1 MTVCKLRTVV
11 GRCRMKITLMK
22 EGGMAGMPHPH
33 RVFDSTTL
41 PKPAAGELT
50 QLVSAAKAGMNTG
63 KRDAA
68 KARDAMTF
76 TITVEDGSAP
86 TVISQTDMNMSPAF
100 AALLGCLER
109 HFAGK

>member
-1 MTVCKLRTVV
+1 
-11 GRCRMKITLMK
+11 
-22 EGGMAGMPHPH
+22 
-33 RVFDSTTL
+33 
-41 PKPAAGELT
+41 
-50 QLVSAAKAGMNTG
+50 
-63 KRDAA
+63 
-68 KARDAMTF
+68 MTF